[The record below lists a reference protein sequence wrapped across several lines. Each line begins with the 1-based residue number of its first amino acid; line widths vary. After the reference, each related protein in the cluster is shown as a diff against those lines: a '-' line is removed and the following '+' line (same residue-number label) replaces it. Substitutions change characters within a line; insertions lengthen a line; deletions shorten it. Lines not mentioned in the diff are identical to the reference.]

1 MAYIFTEN
9 EHTIVQLPMVE
20 VSEGEVREE
29 EVELVLDASG
39 KVVKGPYATVQEAL
53 SKALENLAK
62 ALREA
67 EDFLDKLEYRL
78 ETEEKVDPGEVYT
91 ASYMAHHLH
100 YTAIQLYAAAKE
112 LLQRGFIQHRPY
124 YQARRL
130 LRKAY
135 MVRRYAR
142 DVRLLYATTIQL
154 SLDVSIKKLTWLG
167 TVATPAIVI
176 TSFYGMN
183 LSWLPAADSP
193 PLVFLILV
201 LATVFFAYMINK
213 I

>member
-20 VSEGEVREE
+20 VREGEVREE
-29 EVELVLDASG
+29 EVELVVDASG

-67 EDFLDKLEYRL
+67 EDFLDKIEYRL
-78 ETEEKVDPGEVYT
+78 ETEEKVDPSEVYT
-91 ASYMAHHLH
+91 ASYMVHHLH
-100 YTAIQLYAAAKE
+100 YTAIQLYAAAKG

-130 LRKAY
+130 LRKVY
-135 MVRRYAR
+135 MVGRYAR
-142 DVRLLYATTIQL
+142 DIRLLYATIIQF

-167 TVATPAIVI
+167 TVATPAVVI

-183 LSWLPAADSP
+183 LSWLPAADGP
-193 PLVFLILV
+193 LLVFLILV
-201 LATVFFAYMINK
+201 LATALFAYVMNK

>member
-1 MAYIFTEN
+1 MAYIFTED

-20 VSEGEVREE
+20 VREGEVREE

-53 SKALENLAK
+53 NKALDSLAK

-67 EDFLDKLEYRL
+67 EDFLDRLEYKL
-78 ETEEKVDPGEVYT
+78 ETEEKVNPGEVYT
-91 ASYMAHHLH
+91 ASYIAHHLH
-100 YTAIQLYAAAKE
+100 YTAIQLYGIAKE
-112 LLQRGFIQHRPY
+112 LLRRGFIRHRLY

-154 SLDVSIKKLTWLG
+154 SLDVSIKKLTRLG
-167 TVATPAIVI
+167 TVATPAVVI

-193 PLVFLILV
+193 PLVFLILA
-201 LATVFFAYMINK
+201 LATALFAYVINK

>member
-20 VSEGEVREE
+20 VREGEVREE
-29 EVELVLDASG
+29 EVELVVDASG

-53 SKALENLAK
+53 NKALENLAK

-67 EDFLDKLEYRL
+67 EDFLDKLDYRL
-78 ETEEKVDPGEVYT
+78 ETEEKVNPGEVYT

-100 YTAIQLYAAAKE
+100 YTAIQLYAAAKG
-112 LLQRGFIQHRPY
+112 LLRRGLIQHRPY

-142 DVRLLYATTIQL
+142 DVRLLYATIIQL
-154 SLDVSIKKLTWLG
+154 SLNVSMKKLTWLG
-167 TVATPAIVI
+167 TVATPAVVI

-183 LSWLPAADSP
+183 LSWLPAADNP
-193 PLVFLILV
+193 PLVFLILALV
-201 LATVFFAYMINK
+201 TALFAYLINK

>member
-1 MAYIFTEN
+1 MAYIFTED

-20 VSEGEVREE
+20 VREGEVREE

-53 SKALENLAK
+53 NKALDSLAK

-67 EDFLDKLEYRL
+67 EDFLDRLEYRL
-78 ETEEKVDPGEVYT
+78 ETEEKVNPGEVYT

-100 YTAIQLYAAAKE
+100 YTAVQLYAAVKE
-112 LLQRGFIQHRPY
+112 LLRRGFIRHRLY

-154 SLDVSIKKLTWLG
+154 SLDVSIKKLTRLG
-167 TVATPAIVI
+167 TVATPAVVI

-193 PLVFLILV
+193 PLVFLILA
-201 LATVFFAYMINK
+201 LATALFVYVINK

>member
-1 MAYIFTEN
+1 MAYIFTED
-9 EHTIVQLPMVE
+9 EHTIVQLPIVE
-20 VSEGEVREE
+20 VREGEVREE

-53 SKALENLAK
+53 NKALDSLAK

-67 EDFLDKLEYRL
+67 EDFLDRLEYKL
-78 ETEEKVDPGEVYT
+78 ETEEKVNPGEVYT
-91 ASYMAHHLH
+91 ASYIAHHLH

-112 LLQRGFIQHRPY
+112 LLRRGFIRHRLY

-142 DVRLLYATTIQL
+142 DVRLLYATAIQL
-154 SLDVSIKKLTWLG
+154 SLDVSIKKLTRLG
-167 TVATPAIVI
+167 TVATPAVVI

-193 PLVFLILV
+193 PLVFLILA
-201 LATVFFAYMINK
+201 LATALFAYVINK

>member
-9 EHTIVQLPMVE
+9 KHTVVQLPMVE
-20 VSEGEVREE
+20 VREGEVKEE
-29 EVELVLDASG
+29 EVELVVDASG
-39 KVVKGPYATVQEAL
+39 KVVRGPYATVQEAL
-53 SKALENLAK
+53 DKALDNLAK
-62 ALREA
+62 AIREA
-67 EDFLDKLEYRL
+67 ESLLDKLEYRL

-100 YTAIQLYAAAKE
+100 YTAIQLYAAAKR

-142 DVRLLYATTIQL
+142 DVRLLYATIIQL

-167 TVATPAIVI
+167 TVATPAVVI

-201 LATVFFAYMINK
+201 LATAFFAYVINK

>member
-20 VSEGEVREE
+20 VREGEVREE

-39 KVVKGPYATVQEAL
+39 KVIKGPYATVQEAL
-53 SKALENLAK
+53 NKALDSLAK

-67 EDFLDKLEYRL
+67 EDFLDRLEYKL

-100 YTAIQLYAAAKE
+100 YTAIQLYAVAKE
-112 LLQRGFIQHRPY
+112 LLRRGFIRHRLY

-154 SLDVSIKKLTWLG
+154 SLDISIKKLTWLG

-193 PLVFLILV
+193 PLVFLILA
-201 LATVFFAYMINK
+201 LATVLFAYVINK

>member
-1 MAYIFTEN
+1 MAYIFTED
-9 EHTIVQLPMVE
+9 EHTVVQLPMVE
-20 VSEGEVREE
+20 VREGEVREE

-53 SKALENLAK
+53 NKALDSLAK

-67 EDFLDKLEYRL
+67 EDFLDRLEYKL
-78 ETEEKVDPGEVYT
+78 ETEEKVNPGEVYT

-100 YTAIQLYAAAKE
+100 YTAVQLYAAAKE
-112 LLQRGFIQHRPY
+112 LLRRGFIRHRLY

-201 LATVFFAYMINK
+201 LATALFAFVINK

>member
-1 MAYIFTEN
+1 MN
-9 EHTIVQLPMVE
+9 P
-20 VSEGEVREE
+20 S
-29 EVELVLDASG
+29 
-39 KVVKGPYATVQEAL
+39 
-53 SKALENLAK
+53 
-62 ALREA
+62 
-67 EDFLDKLEYRL
+67 
-78 ETEEKVDPGEVYT
+78 EVYT
-91 ASYMAHHLH
+91 ASYIAHHLH
-100 YTAIQLYAAAKE
+100 YTAIQLYAAAKG

-142 DVRLLYATTIQL
+142 DIRLLYATIIQF

-167 TVATPAIVI
+167 TVATPAVVI

-193 PLVFLILV
+193 LFVFLILV
-201 LATVFFAYMINK
+201 LATALFAYVMNK

>member
-20 VSEGEVREE
+20 VREGEVREE

-53 SKALENLAK
+53 NKALDSLAK

-67 EDFLDKLEYRL
+67 EDFLDRLEYKL

-112 LLQRGFIQHRPY
+112 LFRRGFIRHRLY

-154 SLDVSIKKLTWLG
+154 SLDISIKKLTWLG
-167 TVATPAIVI
+167 TMATPAIVI

-193 PLVFLILV
+193 PLVFLILA
-201 LATVFFAYMINK
+201 LATVLFAYVINK

>member
-9 EHTIVQLPMVE
+9 EHIIVQLPMVE
-20 VSEGEVREE
+20 VREGEVREE

-39 KVVKGPYATVQEAL
+39 KVVKGPYTTVEEAL
-53 SKALENLAK
+53 NKALDNLAK

-67 EDFLDKLEYRL
+67 EDLLDKLEYRL

-100 YTAIQLYAAAKE
+100 YAAIQLYAAAKG
-112 LLQRGFIQHRPY
+112 LLQRGFIRHRLY
-124 YQARRL
+124 YQARKL

-142 DVRLLYATTIQL
+142 DIRLLHATIIQV
-154 SLDVSIKKLTWLG
+154 SLNASMKKLTWLG
-167 TVATPAIVI
+167 TVAMPAVLI

-183 LSWLPAADSP
+183 LRWLPAADNP

-201 LATVFFAYMINK
+201 LATALFAYVINK

>member
-1 MAYIFTEN
+1 MAYIFTED

-20 VSEGEVREE
+20 VREGEVREE

-53 SKALENLAK
+53 NKALDSLAK

-67 EDFLDKLEYRL
+67 EDFLDRLEYRL

-91 ASYMAHHLH
+91 ASYIAHHLH
-100 YTAIQLYAAAKE
+100 YTAVQLYAAAKE
-112 LLQRGFIQHRPY
+112 LLRRGFIRHRLY

-154 SLDVSIKKLTWLG
+154 SLDISIKKLTWLG
-167 TVATPAIVI
+167 TVATPAVVI

-193 PLVFLILV
+193 PIVFLILA
-201 LATVFFAYMINK
+201 LATAFFAYVINK

>member
-1 MAYIFTEN
+1 MAYIFTED

-20 VSEGEVREE
+20 VREGEVREG

-53 SKALENLAK
+53 NKALDSLAK

-67 EDFLDKLEYRL
+67 EDFLDKLEYKL
-78 ETEEKVDPGEVYT
+78 ETEEKVNPGEVYT
-91 ASYMAHHLH
+91 ASYIAHHLH
-100 YTAIQLYAAAKE
+100 YTAIQLYGVAKE
-112 LLQRGFIQHRPY
+112 LLRRGFIRHRLY

-154 SLDVSIKKLTWLG
+154 SLDVSIKKLTRLG
-167 TVATPAIVI
+167 TVATPAVVI

-193 PLVFLILV
+193 PLVFLILA
-201 LATVFFAYMINK
+201 LATALFAYVINK

>member
-20 VSEGEVREE
+20 VREGEVREE

-53 SKALENLAK
+53 NKALDSLAK

-67 EDFLDKLEYRL
+67 EDFLDRLEYKL

-112 LLQRGFIQHRPY
+112 LLRRGFIRHRHY

-154 SLDVSIKKLTWLG
+154 SLDISIKKLTWLG

-193 PLVFLILV
+193 PLVFLILA
-201 LATVFFAYMINK
+201 LATVLFAYVINK

>member
-20 VSEGEVREE
+20 VREGEVREE
-29 EVELVLDASG
+29 EVELVVDASG

-78 ETEEKVDPGEVYT
+78 ETEEKLDPGEVYT
-91 ASYMAHHLH
+91 ASYIAHHLH
-100 YTAIQLYAAAKE
+100 YTAVQLYAASKE
-112 LLQRGFIQHRPY
+112 LLRRGFIQHRPY

-142 DVRLLYATTIQL
+142 DVRLLYATTIQI

-201 LATVFFAYMINK
+201 LATAFFAYVINK

>member
-1 MAYIFTEN
+1 
-9 EHTIVQLPMVE
+9 MVE
-20 VSEGEVREE
+20 VREGEVREE
-29 EVELVLDASG
+29 EVELVVDTSG
-39 KVVKGPYATVQEAL
+39 KVVKGPYVTIQEAL

-100 YTAIQLYAAAKE
+100 YTAIQPYAAAKG

-135 MVRRYAR
+135 MMRRYAR

-193 PLVFLILV
+193 PLVFLILA
-201 LATVFFAYMINK
+201 LATAFFAYVINK